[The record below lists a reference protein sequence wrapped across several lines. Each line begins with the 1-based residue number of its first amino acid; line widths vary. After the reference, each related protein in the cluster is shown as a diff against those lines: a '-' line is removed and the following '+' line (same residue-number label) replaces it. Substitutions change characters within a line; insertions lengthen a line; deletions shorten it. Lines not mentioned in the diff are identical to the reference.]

1 MDIGPDDAIRRLQH
15 ERNVWRGIAIGLAAV
30 LVLLLA
36 LGAVGGV
43 FLAERNEAVR
53 AEGELREALQQAEG
67 QVAEAEEALKKVR
80 PITRLQ
86 AIKIAEDHLGMK
98 GEHKSDVDPQEDGGW
113 RVTIWRLPAVPGGFT
128 DVLIDKQGKVVRV
141 EPGK

>member
-1 MDIGPDDAIRRLQH
+1 MDMGPDDAIGHLQH

-53 AEGELREALQQAEG
+53 AEGELRDGLPFIQLAVVDQETFDRYVEVIFG
-67 QVAEAEEALKKVR
+67 TDR
-80 PITRLQ
+80 
-86 AIKIAEDHLGMK
+86 K
-98 GEHKSDVDPQEDGGW
+98 G
-113 RVTIWRLPAVPGGFT
+113 LPKGVIEV
-128 DVLIDKQGKVVRV
+128 VL
-141 EPGK
+141 